1 MSGFVVKATGRN
13 GRVGWLWTCEC
24 GTVPASFA
32 RFASPPW
39 RDLVP
44 REDAEVFATR
54 EAARAAIDPMLV
66 TEYFAG
72 LIYSIKAAEVEDD

>member
-13 GRVGWLWTCEC
+13 GRVQWLWTCEC

-32 RFASPPW
+32 RLATLPW

-54 EAARAAIDPMLV
+54 EAACQAINPMLGDKPYIFLV
-66 TEYFAG
+66 F
-72 LIYSIKAAEVEDD
+72 SIEAVAAADD